1 MAKKAEQVGVA
12 KAGLDAA
19 TTFALAV
26 LAGAFIAVGA
36 VFATNTLAGSSDL
49 PYGVAR
55 LLGGLDL
62 LARPDPR
69 RRRRAPSCSPATT

>member
-36 VFATNTLAGSSDL
+36 VCDEH
-49 PYGVAR
+49 AR
-55 LLGGLDL
+55 RQLDL
-62 LARPDPR
+62 LTASPG
-69 RRRRAPSCSPATT
+69 CSVG